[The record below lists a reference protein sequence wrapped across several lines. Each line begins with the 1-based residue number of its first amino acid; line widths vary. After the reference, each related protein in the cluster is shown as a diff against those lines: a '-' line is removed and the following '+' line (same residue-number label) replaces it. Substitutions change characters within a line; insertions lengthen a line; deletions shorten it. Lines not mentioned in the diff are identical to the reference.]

1 MLDPLTTQRI
11 PRLRRARARGTS
23 VAMKEN
29 TSFSLGL
36 FGARATR
43 QDGILPVARAL
54 YCLQHEVAP

>member
-1 MLDPLTTQRI
+1 
-11 PRLRRARARGTS
+11 
-23 VAMKEN
+23 MKEN